1 MFEERLRRG
10 QFWVTECTSCRH
22 TVWPVSA
29 SCPRCLGKAVLRP
42 YGKAGV
48 VLEISSRRDVTFCV
62 CRLGDDLTL
71 MGRMVSP
78 DCGVG
83 ARVAMSRCGMDG
95 GVPFF
100 EFSTLDGPGD
110 QA

>member
-1 MFEERLRRG
+1 MFENRLRRG

-22 TVWPVSA
+22 TVWPISTN
-29 SCPRCLGKAVLRP
+29 CPRCLGKAVLRP
-42 YGKAGV
+42 YRKTGV
-48 VLEISSRRDVTFCV
+48 VLELSSRRDVTFGV

-71 MGRMVSP
+71 MGRMTSP
-78 DCGVG
+78 NCRVG
-83 ARVAMSRCGMDG
+83 ARVGMSRCGMDG

-100 EFSTLDGPGD
+100 EFSALDGPGD